1 MFLFLREGAERF
13 FRNPLGEAIAAVL
26 FLFAACTGLLLGVGS
41 LLYISYLTTD
51 PTQDPMLARMQ
62 RMQALQNP
70 QRTSTAFWLGI
81 IIWFIAILPN
91 FQNLLFGIPVAWLII
106 QPFWCALLIANRYGL
121 SVLIALRTV
130 WFLTLHAPAVA
141 LPLYALGLLAF
152 SGLLVF
158 GIGICA
164 TLPIALFAT
173 LRVLE
178 TSRLEVTAAIQRA
191 Y

>member
-1 MFLFLREGAERF
+1 MFLFLREGVARF
-13 FRNPLGEAIAAVL
+13 CRNPLGEAIAAVL

-106 QPFWCALLIANRYGL
+106 QPFWSALLIANRYGL

>member
-1 MFLFLREGAERF
+1 MFLFLREGIERF
-13 FRNPLGEAIAAVL
+13 FRNPFGEALIALL

-41 LLYISYLTTD
+41 ILYISHLTTERTND
-51 PTQDPMLARMQ
+51 PLLARMQ
-62 RMQALQNP
+62 MMQSLQNP

-81 IIWFIAILPN
+81 LIWFIAILPN